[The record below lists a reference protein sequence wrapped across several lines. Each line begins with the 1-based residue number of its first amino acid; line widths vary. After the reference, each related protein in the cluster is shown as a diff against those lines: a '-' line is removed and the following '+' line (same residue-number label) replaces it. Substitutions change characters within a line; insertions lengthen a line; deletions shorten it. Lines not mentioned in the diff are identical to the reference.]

1 MAELTGANTKQTS
14 VAVIGGGLV
23 GSLHAIMLAQ
33 KGLLVDLYEARQDIR
48 RLQHVGGRS
57 INLALSV
64 RGREALRAVGLE
76 DTVLESAIPM
86 NARLIHSLSGKMSAQ
101 PYGRKGQCI
110 YSIDRRRLN
119 ELLLTKAEAM
129 YGVSVHFEH
138 KLTRANLEEKTLV
151 FQVGQE
157 SLQEKVVKTD
167 FIFGCDGVY
176 STVRRQMMRWGRL
189 NYSQEYIEHGYKELT
204 LPPTAGGDFA
214 IPTNYLH
221 IWPRQEFMMIALP
234 NQDHTFT
241 LTLFMPFRV
250 FESIETEEDLLAF
263 FMKHF
268 PDSVDKIGVEH
279 LVQEYFRNPTGRL
292 ISVKCY
298 PHFMAGSTVILGD
311 AAHAIVPFYGQGMNA
326 GFEDCLVF
334 YELLEQFDN
343 DLQKAATKYSETR
356 WKDSHAIADLSLYN
370 YMEMRAHV
378 NSRIFLLR
386 KYLDNILHALFPRTF
401 IPLYTMVA
409 FTRLPYHTAIEQN
422 HRQKSV
428 INKTL
433 LLLTISSLSVV
444 GYAAFRNKIY

>member
-86 NARLIHSLSGKMSAQ
+86 NARMIHSLSGKMSAQ

-204 LPPTAGGDFA
+204 MPNKDFA
-214 IPTNYLH
+214 FPVNYLH
-221 IWPRQEFMMIALP
+221 IWPRQEFMMVALP
-234 NQDHTFT
+234 NWDCSFT
-241 LTLFMPFRV
+241 LTLFMPFKI
-250 FESIETEEDLLAF
+250 FESIETEKELIAF
-263 FMKHF
+263 FTKHF
-268 PDSVDKIGVEH
+268 PDSVDKIGVER
-279 LVQEYFRNPTGRL
+279 LVQDYFRNPTGKL
-292 ISVKCY
+292 SSVKCY

-311 AAHAIVPFYGQGMNA
+311 AAHALVPFYGQGMNA
-326 GFEDCLVF
+326 GFEDCLIF
-334 YELLEQFDN
+334 CSLLEQFDN
-343 DLQKAATKYSETR
+343 DLHKAATKYSETC
-356 WKDSHAIADLSLYN
+356 WKDSYAIVDLSLYN
-370 YMEMRAHV
+370 YMEMSTHV

-386 KYLDNILHALFPRTF
+386 KYLDNILHAFLPRTF

-409 FTRLPYHTAIEQN
+409 FTRLPYHTAVERN
-422 HRQKSV
+422 RRQKSI
-428 INKTL
+428 INRTL
-433 LLLTISSLSVV
+433 LLLTVLSLSTI
-444 GYAAFRNKIY
+444 GYVAFRYIRL